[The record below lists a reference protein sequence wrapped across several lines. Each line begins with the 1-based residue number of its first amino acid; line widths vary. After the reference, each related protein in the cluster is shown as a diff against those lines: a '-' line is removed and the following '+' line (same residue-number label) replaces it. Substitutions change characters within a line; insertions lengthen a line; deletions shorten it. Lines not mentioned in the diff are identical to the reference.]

1 LTAPTAP
8 VVVSTRRR
16 LHHPAM
22 LQLLAD
28 LWLLIV
34 PLGHIVGA
42 IGVTIDAVLRKR
54 QVSAVIGWVGL
65 AWLAPIVGSLLY
77 VAFGINRIQRAAV
90 ALQREPMLGNTG
102 EFRATQAGGE
112 FLDTLAAQHPSLPG
126 LARLGFQTTGN
137 PLLPGNTITPLR
149 NGEEAY
155 PAMLAAIAS
164 ATETITLLSY
174 IFDHDR
180 VGVAFLDALR
190 AAVARGVQVRV
201 LIDDV
206 GARYSRPSMVTH
218 LQEAGVTVATFLPT
232 RLPRLFRYANLRN
245 HRKLLVVDG
254 RVGFTGGMNIRAG
267 HVLSDNPAAPVR
279 CLHFRL
285 EGPIVYELQRTF
297 AVDWAF
303 ATREALDREPW
314 FPRLARH
321 GQVVARGI
329 PDGPDADLENILE
342 LMLGA
347 LSAAQ
352 SHVRIISPYF
362 LVDDVLLRAL
372 QVTAMRGVTVDIV
385 VPERSNLPVMDW
397 AMTPQFV
404 PLLDKGCRVH
414 TSPPPFDHTKA
425 FTVDGQWSLIGSTNW
440 DARSLMLNFEFNVEC
455 YDPVLTQQLDALIDD
470 RIAAARPLS
479 LAELRARSLPVRFR
493 DGVARLG
500 LPYL

>member
-1 LTAPTAP
+1 MW
-8 VVVSTRRR
+8 
-16 LHHPAM
+16 HF
-22 LQLLAD
+22 LAD
-28 LWLLIV
+28 LWLLLV
-34 PLGHIVGA
+34 PLGHIAGA
-42 IGVTIDAVLRKR
+42 IGVTVDAVLRKR

-90 ALQREPMLGNTG
+90 AMQREPMLGDTG

-112 FLDTLAAQHPSLPG
+112 FLAELGTRHPSLPG

-137 PLLPGNTITPLR
+137 PLLPGNTVELLR
-149 NGEEAY
+149 NGDEAY
-155 PAMLAAIAS
+155 PAMLAAINA

-174 IFDHDR
+174 IFDHDAS
-180 VGVAFLDALR
+180 GIAFLDALR
-190 AAVARGVQVRV
+190 DAAARGVQVRV

-206 GARYSRPSMVTH
+206 GARYSRPSMVTR
-218 LQEAGVTVATFLPT
+218 LREADVPVATFLPT

-254 RVGFTGGMNIRAG
+254 QIGFTGGMNIRAG
-267 HVLSDNPAAPVR
+267 HVLSGNPDSPVR
-279 CLHFRL
+279 CLHFRVQ
-285 EGPIVYELQRTF
+285 GPIVYELQRTF

-314 FPRLARH
+314 FPRLSRH
-321 GQVVARGI
+321 GDVVARGV

-342 LMLGA
+342 LILGA
-347 LSAAQ
+347 LAAAQ

-385 VPERSNLPVMDW
+385 VPERSNLPIIDW
-397 AMTPQFV
+397 AKTPQLV
-404 PLLDKGCRVH
+404 PLLEKGCRVH
-414 TSPPPFDHTKA
+414 ASPPPFDHTKA
-425 FTVDGQWSLIGSTNW
+425 FTVDGQWCLIGSTNW
-440 DARSLMLNFEFNVEC
+440 DARSLMLNFEFNLEC
-455 YDPVLTQQLDALIDD
+455 YDATLTRQLDALIDE
-470 RIAAARPLS
+470 RIDAARPLG
-479 LAELRARSLPVRFR
+479 LAELRGRPLAIRFR

>member
-1 LTAPTAP
+1 MWHFLT
-8 VVVSTRRR
+8 
-16 LHHPAM
+16 
-22 LQLLAD
+22 D
-28 LWLLIV
+28 LWLLII

-42 IGVTIDAVLRKR
+42 IGVTVDAVLRKR

-90 ALQREPMLGNTG
+90 ALQREPMLGDTG

-112 FLDTLAAQHPSLPG
+112 FLEALATQHPSLPG

-137 PLLPGNTITPLR
+137 PLLPGNTVELLR
-149 NGEEAY
+149 NGDEAY
-155 PAMLAAIAS
+155 PAMLEAIAA

-174 IFDHDR
+174 IFDHD
-180 VGVAFLDALR
+180 VSGIAFLEALR
-190 AAVARGVQVRV
+190 AASARGVQVRV

-206 GARYSRPSMVTH
+206 GARYSRPTMDSQ
-218 LQEAGVTVATFLPT
+218 LREAGIPVATFLPT

-254 RVGFTGGMNIRAG
+254 RIGFTGGMNIRAG
-267 HVLSDNPAAPVR
+267 HVLGANPESPVR

-303 ATREALDREPW
+303 VTREALDREPW
-314 FPRLARH
+314 FPRLSRH
-321 GQVVARGI
+321 GEVVARGI

-347 LSAAQ
+347 LAAAQ

-385 VPERSNLPVMDW
+385 VPERSNLPIMDW
-397 AMTPQFV
+397 AMSPQFV
-404 PLLDKGCRVH
+404 PLLEKGCRVH
-414 TSPPPFDHTKA
+414 RSPPPFDHTKA

-455 YDPVLTQQLDALIDD
+455 YDATLAGQLDALIDE

-479 LAELRARSLPVRFR
+479 LAELHGRSLPIRFR

>member
-1 LTAPTAP
+1 
-8 VVVSTRRR
+8 
-16 LHHPAM
+16 
-22 LQLLAD
+22 
-28 LWLLIV
+28 
-34 PLGHIVGA
+34 
-42 IGVTIDAVLRKR
+42 
-54 QVSAVIGWVGL
+54 
-65 AWLAPIVGSLLY
+65 
-77 VAFGINRIQRAAV
+77 
-90 ALQREPMLGNTG
+90 
-102 EFRATQAGGE
+102 
-112 FLDTLAAQHPSLPG
+112 
-126 LARLGFQTTGN
+126 
-137 PLLPGNTITPLR
+137 
-149 NGEEAY
+149 
-155 PAMLAAIAS
+155 
-164 ATETITLLSY
+164 
-174 IFDHDR
+174 
-180 VGVAFLDALR
+180 
-190 AAVARGVQVRV
+190 VARGVQVRV

-206 GARYSRPSMVTH
+206 GARYSSPSMVTR
-218 LQEAGVTVATFLPT
+218 LQEAGVPVATFLPT

-267 HVLSDNPAAPVR
+267 HVLSDNPASPVR

-303 ATREALDREPW
+303 VTREALDKEPW

-321 GQVVARGI
+321 GPVVARGI

-397 AMTPQFV
+397 AMAPQFV

-455 YDPVLTQQLDALIDD
+455 YDPVLTQQLDALIDE

>member
-1 LTAPTAP
+1 MWHFLT
-8 VVVSTRRR
+8 
-16 LHHPAM
+16 
-22 LQLLAD
+22 D
-28 LWLLIV
+28 LWLLLV

-42 IGVTIDAVLRKR
+42 IAVTVDAVLRKR

-77 VAFGINRIQRAAV
+77 VGFGINRIQRAAV
-90 ALQREPMLGNTG
+90 AMQREPMLGDTG

-112 FLDTLAAQHPSLPG
+112 FLDELATRHPSLPG

-137 PLLPGNTITPLR
+137 PLLPGNTVEMLR
-149 NGEEAY
+149 NGDEAY
-155 PAMLAAIAS
+155 PAMLAAINS
-164 ATETITLLSY
+164 AAETITLLSY
-174 IFDHDR
+174 IFDHDAA
-180 VGVAFLDALR
+180 GIDFLDALR
-190 AAVARGVQVRV
+190 RATARGVQVRV

-206 GARYSRPSMVTH
+206 GARYSRPSMVAR
-218 LQEAGVTVATFLPT
+218 LREAGIPVATFLPT
-232 RLPRLFRYANLRN
+232 RFPRLFRYANLRN

-254 RVGFTGGMNIRAG
+254 QIGFTGGMNIREG
-267 HVLSDNPAAPVR
+267 HVLSGNPASPVR

-303 ATREALDREPW
+303 VTREALDKEPW
-314 FPRLARH
+314 FPRLSRH
-321 GQVVARGI
+321 GTVVARGV

-342 LMLGA
+342 LILGA
-347 LSAAQ
+347 LAAAQ

-385 VPERSNLPVMDW
+385 VPERSNLPIIDW
-397 AMTPQFV
+397 AMAPQFV
-404 PLLDKGCRVH
+404 PLLDKGCRVYA
-414 TSPPPFDHTKA
+414 SPPPFDHSKA
-425 FTVDGQWSLIGSTNW
+425 FTVDGQWALIGSTNW
-440 DARSLMLNFEFNVEC
+440 DARSLMLNFEFNLEC
-455 YDPVLTQQLDALIDD
+455 YDATLTAELDALIDE
-470 RIAAARPLS
+470 RIAAARPLG
-479 LAELRARSLPVRFR
+479 LAELRGRSLPVRFR

>member
-1 LTAPTAP
+1 
-8 VVVSTRRR
+8 
-16 LHHPAM
+16 
-22 LQLLAD
+22 
-28 LWLLIV
+28 
-34 PLGHIVGA
+34 VGA
-42 IGVTIDAVLRKR
+42 IGVTVDAVLRKR

-90 ALQREPMLGNTG
+90 ALQREPMLGDTG

-112 FLDTLAAQHPSLPG
+112 FLDELAAQHPSLPG

-137 PLLPGNTITPLR
+137 PLLPGNTSAAAQRRGGLPRHAGRDQLGHRDDHAAQLHLR
-149 NGEEAY
+149 SRCGRASPSSTRCAP
-155 PAMLAAIAS
+155 PA
-164 ATETITLLSY
+164 
-174 IFDHDR
+174 
-180 VGVAFLDALR
+180 
-190 AAVARGVQVRV
+190 ARGVQVRV

-206 GARYSRPSMVTH
+206 GARYSRPTMVTH
-218 LQEAGVTVATFLPT
+218 LREAGIPVATFLPT
-232 RLPRLFRYANLRN
+232 RSAAPLSVRQPAQPPQAARGRWPRGL
-245 HRKLLVVDG
+245 HR
-254 RVGFTGGMNIRAG
+254 RHEHSRRPRAQPTI
-267 HVLSDNPAAPVR
+267 PASPVR

-303 ATREALDREPW
+303 ATREALDKEPW
-314 FPRLARH
+314 FPRLSRH
-321 GQVVARGI
+321 GTVVARGM

-397 AMTPQFV
+397 AMAPQFV

-440 DARSLMLNFEFNVEC
+440 DARSLMLNFEFNWSA
-455 YDPVLTQQLDALIDD
+455 TIHAH
-470 RIAAARPLS
+470 AAARCPDRRAHRRRAPAQPRRAARRAHYRCAFATGWRGS
-479 LAELRARSLPVRFR
+479 GCRTSDADPSRLRGPSTRPTHRA
-493 DGVARLG
+493 DVARDRFSG
-500 LPYL
+500 EP